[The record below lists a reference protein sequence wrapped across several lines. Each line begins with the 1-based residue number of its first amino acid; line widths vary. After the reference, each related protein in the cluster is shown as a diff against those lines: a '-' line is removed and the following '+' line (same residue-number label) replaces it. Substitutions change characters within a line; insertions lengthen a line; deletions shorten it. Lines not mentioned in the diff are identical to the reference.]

1 MRRFLAVAMY
11 HTTLTAKTFN
21 KSLNKSWNQSYLAV
35 ARRVSEVLI
44 KSIVSG
50 SGQCDPRVDNLAGWR
65 TGAKIKFPV

>member
-1 MRRFLAVAMY
+1 MRRFLAVGMY
-11 HTTLTAKTFN
+11 HTALTAKTFN

-44 KSIVSG
+44 KSVVSG
-50 SGQCDPRVDNLAGWR
+50 HCDPRVDNPAGWR